1 MSELQKRIARL
12 GRRESNGIGF
22 SATTREKPRQLL
34 LGTLAGDAAAAKAAA
49 EAGADVVLI
58 EAATATAAV
67 PVVESLKGTKAV
79 AGAVLPA
86 LDEAGAE
93 ALRAAGCDFV
103 VCTLEGT
110 DATAVDTDRMG
121 HVAVASSA
129 LDDTTLR
136 SLAPMGLD
144 GLYVTRTP
152 GNMTLATQLQ
162 LVRIASFASAPLLVN
177 VTADAPMAELRALRD
192 SGAAMVIAPKGT
204 AGEQIAALGETLK
217 NVPAKK
223 GSRGEARD
231 IALVPARAAAA
242 AAEHDH
248 DDEADDDE

>member
-34 LGTLAGDAAAAKAAA
+34 LGVIAGDDAGAKAAA
-49 EAGADVVLI
+49 DAGADVVLV
-58 EAATATAAV
+58 EASSAAAAV
-67 PVVESLKGTKAV
+67 PVVSSLKGSKAV
-79 AGAVLPA
+79 AGVLLPA

-93 ALRAAGCDFV
+93 ALTGAGCDFV

-110 DATAVDTDRMG
+110 EATAVDTDRMG

-136 SLAPMGLD
+136 SLAPLGLD

-177 VTADAPMAELRALRD
+177 VAADAPVAELRALRD
-192 SGAAMVIAPKGT
+192 GGAAMVIAPRGT
-204 AGEQIAALGETLK
+204 APEQLAALGEALK

-223 GSRGEARD
+223 GGRGDSRD
-231 IALVPARAAAA
+231 IALVPSRAAAP
-242 AAEHDH
+242 AEHDH
-248 DDEADDDE
+248 EEEGDDDDD